1 MLYLANPCGS
11 ESIVAAMAEGAI
23 GFIDT
28 PKQGNRRPEG
38 VQWCA
43 DNGCFSEQ
51 WEPRTWWQFLK
62 ANSADA
68 TTCLFATAPDVVGD
82 SRATEE
88 RSRPWLASIRNLGY
102 PVAYVA
108 QNGMEFSTWDLW
120 DEIDCLFIGGTT
132 DWKLGPEACNLAAV
146 ASSMGKWI
154 HVGRVNSEKRF
165 RYAQAI
171 RADSCDGTYLTYGPE
186 KNLTNVLAWSRNSSQ
201 PSLLDAADVWNAEP
215 EATLASSRPALLP
228 PAAKP
233 LQAADMLQARTAVP
247 AVTAR

>member
-1 MLYLANPCGS
+1 MLYLANPCGN
-11 ESIVAAMAEGAI
+11 ESIGAAMAEGAI

-28 PKQGNRRPEG
+28 PKQGNRRPAG
-38 VQWCA
+38 VRWCA

-51 WEPRTWWQFLK
+51 WEPSRWWEFLE
-62 ANSADA
+62 ANAADA
-68 TTCLFATAPDVVGD
+68 ARCLFASAPDVVGD
-82 SRATEE
+82 ARATEE
-88 RSRPWLASIRNLGY
+88 RSRPWLAKIRSLGY

-165 RYAQAI
+165 RYAEAI
-171 RADSCDGTYLTYGPE
+171 GADSCDGTYLTYGPE
-186 KNLTNVLAWSRNSSQ
+186 KNLTNVLAWSRTSHQ
-201 PSLLDAADVWNAEP
+201 ASLLDAADVWGAEP
-215 EATLASSRPALLP
+215 EVVKSRPGLLP
-228 PAAKP
+228 PP
-233 LQAADMLQARTAVP
+233 PGHHQAAAPLLP
-247 AVTAR
+247 AASLATGAGR